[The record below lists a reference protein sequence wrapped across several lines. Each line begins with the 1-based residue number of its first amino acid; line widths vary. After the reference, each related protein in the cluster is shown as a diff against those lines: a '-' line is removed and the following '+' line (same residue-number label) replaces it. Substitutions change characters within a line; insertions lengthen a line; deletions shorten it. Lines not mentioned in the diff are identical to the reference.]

1 MPFGEPAGGIGLC
14 YKETVPYKCW
24 ELGLKG
30 RVRGVWTQST
40 WSQNKYLNSERRNGA
55 NGSFCLCG
63 IGMPGWPGVHW
74 ATLRSKEKQSQKALG
89 AGSKPEQRGKLRHS
103 RGEGRLFQGPNTNK
117 KDRTWSDLWY
127 QQPQGTPPN
136 WQAMPPSWYFYAEKK
151 KKPLG
156 CWI

>member
-74 ATLRSKEKQSQKALG
+74 PTLRSKEKPSQKGLG

-103 RGEGRLFQGPNTNK
+103 RGERRLFQGSNTNK
-117 KDRTWSDLWY
+117 KTECGQISGTNNPRGLLPTDRLCL
-127 QQPQGTPPN
+127 QVGIFMQK
-136 WQAMPPSWYFYAEKK
+136 KK